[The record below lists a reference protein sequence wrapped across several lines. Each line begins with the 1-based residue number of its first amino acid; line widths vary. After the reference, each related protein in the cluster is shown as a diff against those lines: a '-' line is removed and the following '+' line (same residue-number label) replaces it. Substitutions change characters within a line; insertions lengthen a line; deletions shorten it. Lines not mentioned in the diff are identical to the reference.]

1 MSASI
6 EQLITKTYDP
16 EVGKFG
22 ELIRAAIVEGYKL
35 GVADTCDDMVE
46 MAKACTNES
55 TSLLV
60 AVIDLTI
67 ASKFGL
73 THNAETRIATRIVS
87 LDPDDP
93 SNGNVDGV
101 GEPEKG

>member
-1 MSASI
+1 MSTSI

-16 EVGKFG
+16 EAGKFG

-35 GVADTCDDMVE
+35 GVVDTCEDMVK
-46 MAKACTNES
+46 MARVCTNDNN
-55 TSLLV
+55 TLLA

-73 THNAETRIATRIVS
+73 TYNAESRIATRIVS

-93 SNGNVDGV
+93 SNGNVDGIS
-101 GEPEKG
+101 EPEKG